1 MKKRKSNVRS
11 SRQTQHVPD
20 TQHAVTHNNESSNA
34 TQQSVYVENNS
45 LLFTQILS
53 GLVWNG

>member
-1 MKKRKSNVRS
+1 MNNRKSIERS
-11 SRQTQHVPD
+11 CRQTQHDPSQRHV
-20 TQHAVTHNNESSNA
+20 TTHNNELPNA
-34 TQQSVYVENNS
+34 TQQSAHIENNS